1 MMEREVKGTYNCP
14 ICNHDSPHT
23 HDLINRW
30 IGVDFDNTLAYDN
43 PDRND
48 PYTLGEPIP
57 EMVNRVKEWI
67 AKGYNVKIFTA
78 RMAEFSHTSNVP
90 RDIDKMRSI
99 LEDWCIKHLGKALEC
114 TNQKDGS
121 MEVLW
126 DDRAVRV
133 AYNLGI
139 PA

>member
-1 MMEREVKGTYNCP
+1 
-14 ICNHDSPHT
+14 
-23 HDLINRW
+23 
-30 IGVDFDNTLAYDN
+30 
-43 PDRND
+43 
-48 PYTLGEPIP
+48 
-57 EMVNRVKEWI
+57 MVSRVKEWI